1 MRWHTRR
8 AVGRDQRRRVAALVA
23 GVALPWLV
31 VAASGLLAA
40 ARAWLVQLGVE
51 RVAAAID
58 ARAI

>member
-8 AVGRDQRRRVAALVA
+8 AVGRDKRRRVAAMVA

-40 ARAWLVQLGVE
+40 ARAWL
-51 RVAAAID
+51 
-58 ARAI
+58 ARI

>member
-40 ARAWLVQLGVE
+40 ARAWL
-51 RVAAAID
+51 
-58 ARAI
+58 ARS